1 MKIFTGLY
9 DRTLSWARHPHAE
22 RYLCILSF
30 AESSFFPVPP
40 DLLLVPMTLAK
51 PASGWHFA
59 LLTTVASVGGGMLG
73 YAIGW
78 FLLDAI
84 QPVLVSLGYWDEYL
98 RATEWFLKWGF
109 LAVLIAG
116 FSPIPYKIFTI
127 ASGVTGMDPV
137 AFALTSLVGRGLRFF
152 IVAGLL
158 WKFGDPIRGFIEK
171 YLGVLFVAFC
181 VLLAFVA
188 AAIKFLF

>member
-1 MKIFTGLY
+1 MNL
-9 DRTLSWARHPHAE
+9 AAHRHAITF
-22 RYLCILSF
+22 LALVSF
-30 AESSFFPVPP
+30 AESSFFLVPP
-40 DLLLVPMTLAK
+40 DAMLIPMVLAVRERAWK
-51 PASGWHFA
+51 IAA
-59 LLTTVASVGGGMLG
+59 VCTVASVAGGLAGYGIGAYLFEALG
-73 YAIGW
+73 R
-78 FLLDAI
+78 
-84 QPVLVSLGYWDEYL
+84 PVLELYNAMPRFEEISSDYNEHG
-98 RATEWFLKWGF
+98 
-109 LAVLIAG
+109 VLIVFTAG
-116 FSPIPYKIFTI
+116 FTVIPYKIFTI

>member
-1 MKIFTGLY
+1 MLRRLY
-9 DRTLSWARHPHAE
+9 DWTMNLAAHRHAITF
-22 RYLCILSF
+22 LALVSF
-30 AESSFFPVPP
+30 AESSFFLVPP
-40 DLLLVPMTLAK
+40 DAMLIPMVLAVRERAWK
-51 PASGWHFA
+51 IAA
-59 LLTTVASVGGGMLG
+59 VCTVASVAGGLAGYGIGAYLFEALG
-73 YAIGW
+73 R
-78 FLLDAI
+78 
-84 QPVLVSLGYWDEYL
+84 PVLELYNAMPRFEEISSDYNEHG
-98 RATEWFLKWGF
+98 
-109 LAVLIAG
+109 VLIVFTAG
-116 FSPIPYKIFTI
+116 FTVIPYKIFTI